1 MPNEMKPAM
10 VLDLCRQIVD
20 MNIPYVAVSG
30 GEPMLHPQFFEV
42 CRFLRSRGIT
52 LKVETNG
59 ELMTEE
65 AAQEMARLGLQSV
78 QISVDGATAAT
89 HEQLR
94 LEGRWQDA
102 IDACRRLVAAG
113 VRTEIVFVPTK
124 FNIHETAAIVDLA
137 SSLGVYG
144 LYTGRLMRIG
154 RAAKN
159 WQKLCPSEAEYE
171 EFFRLL
177 HRKTEQYLGRMNV
190 YYYRYDVI
198 EELRVRVQTPSA
210 SLLVLPDGRV
220 KLSNLLPFICGHLAK
235 HSLREIWDRYRAA
248 WRLPQVKDFVAQV
261 LAEPSLVS
269 RANDWIELY

>member
-1 MPNEMKPAM
+1 MKP
-10 VLDLCRQIVD
+10 L
-20 MNIPYVAVSG
+20 
-30 GEPMLHPQFFEV
+30 
-42 CRFLRSRGIT
+42 
-52 LKVETNG
+52 
-59 ELMTEE
+59 
-65 AAQEMARLGLQSV
+65 
-78 QISVDGATAAT
+78 
-89 HEQLR
+89 
-94 LEGRWQDA
+94 
-102 IDACRRLVAAG
+102 
-113 VRTEIVFVPTK
+113 
-124 FNIHETAAIVDLA
+124 AIVDLA

-154 RAAKN
+154 RAARN
-159 WQKLCPSEAEYE
+159 WRMLCPSDAQYE